1 VCTHG
6 VVDPLSGSLG
16 SFECFFRN
24 ACGSLAATLAG
35 PMVLLPTLFLWVSSL
50 TEDLNLDTCLGK
62 ERNSTSAHN
71 RRVSLSQSHQ
81 ERKNSKLSC
90 SHTTMLGSPRTCIP
104 LHLRVPWLL
113 HARLVRRGNKVV
125 DALFPLLKVGHFG
138 CYLLLLWIP
147 IGISPSG
154 QENGRPQTETAAA
167 VGSECGRYWHC
178 REGRG

>member
-1 VCTHG
+1 MWAHI
-6 VVDPLSGSLG
+6 VVHPLSGSWG

-24 ACGSLAATLAG
+24 VCGSLTATLAG

-62 ERNSTSAHN
+62 ERNSASAHN
-71 RRVSLSQSHQ
+71 RLSQSHQ
-81 ERKNSKLSC
+81 KWRNSKLSC
-90 SHTTMLGSPRTCIP
+90 SHTPMLGDPRTCIP
-104 LHLRVPWLL
+104 LYLRVPWLL

-125 DALFPLLKVGHFG
+125 DALLPLPKVGHFG

-154 QENGRPQTETAAA
+154 QENGRPQTETAGA
-167 VGSECGRYWHC
+167 VSSEGGRCWHC
-178 REGRG
+178 RESRG